1 MNVLAAATAAA
12 AANATVST
20 TDCFLTSSSSFF
32 AKIPR
37 SCLYRPNSFL
47 SIFHPILVAKDAA
60 WLTTSDLDDKA
71 VARRDKEIIFS
82 YFQHEDD
89 EGNSVTTGDDLCFGH
104 VSRSMLNFY
113 QKNGIWRRKTLS
125 KIYFFGCRQILE
137 RVIVCFFCFFI

>member
-1 MNVLAAATAAA
+1 MNVLAAATAA

-60 WLTTSDLDDKA
+60 WLTVTK
-71 VARRDKEIIFS
+71 RTENFTGEIEFVYRNACEKKKKTAPHQVFKS
-82 YFQHEDD
+82 Y
-89 EGNSVTTGDDLCFGH
+89 TKKKL
-104 VSRSMLNFY
+104 Y
-113 QKNGIWRRKTLS
+113 
-125 KIYFFGCRQILE
+125 
-137 RVIVCFFCFFI
+137 

>member
-1 MNVLAAATAAA
+1 MLSSLLLSLLKCVPVSGDRMNVLAAATAAA

-60 WLTTSDLDDKA
+60 WLTVTK
-71 VARRDKEIIFS
+71 RTENFTGEIEFVYQNLFIFMWKKKKKKK
-82 YFQHEDD
+82 
-89 EGNSVTTGDDLCFGH
+89 TTPHQVFKK
-104 VSRSMLNFY
+104 V
-113 QKNGIWRRKTLS
+113 
-125 KIYFFGCRQILE
+125 ILKS
-137 RVIVCFFCFFI
+137 FS